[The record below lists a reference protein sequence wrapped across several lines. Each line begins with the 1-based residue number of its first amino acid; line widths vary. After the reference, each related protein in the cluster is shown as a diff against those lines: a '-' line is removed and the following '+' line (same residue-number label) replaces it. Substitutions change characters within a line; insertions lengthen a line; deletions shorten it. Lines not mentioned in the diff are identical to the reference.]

1 MKLMGSLMKKKIIGV
16 FAHVDSGKTTFC
28 EQVLYH
34 TATIGKA
41 GRVDQKT
48 AFMDAA
54 NIEKTRGITVFTD
67 QAILNYKKQEI
78 FLLDTPGH
86 VDFSAEMERTLTVI
100 EYAILIISAVEGIE
114 SHTKTLWS
122 LLVKRRIPTFIFINK
137 MDREGSDINKVMDEI
152 HRQFFVTPINL
163 TDYSLM
169 DEHVLEL
176 LVENDDEAIEAYFN
190 ENRDDFFWRDTINK
204 LHYEMKVVPV
214 YYGSALNDEGIIESF
229 DSMIEF
235 NTYDIRDEIPLDGDF
250 SAFAYKVK
258 HDKSGL
264 RWVYLKCL
272 RGILKVKDAFEIK
285 GHMNKVNQMKKI
297 QGHELITIQVGYAGD
312 LIAVAGLD
320 HLKVGEGIG
329 YQVQN
334 LKELE
339 PSLQVKLIYNDEIP
353 DKKMLSFAR
362 ILEDEDPA
370 LAVMWNQD
378 SKEIVIK
385 IMGLIQ
391 LEVLQYV
398 IEERFGVKVS
408 FSKPDII
415 YKETISNKVFAYGH
429 FEPLRHYAE
438 VHLKLEPNLRNA
450 GITFENKS
458 HTDNMTKGNTNLVKT
473 HIFEKEHR
481 GILGGYGLTDVHIT
495 LLTGRAHEKH
505 TSGGDFREAT
515 IRALRQGLEQANNLL
530 LEPIYEYILSGP
542 REFLGRFM
550 TDVQKAS
557 GSFEDPVIDGDFV
570 TLKGKVPVSN
580 FMDYSNF
587 LAAYTSGRGSISLK
601 ASGYEICHNSE
612 EVLDICGYE
621 KERDLEYPSGSVF
634 CKKGT
639 SYAVPWDEAKMNMHC
654 QISIE

>member
-1 MKLMGSLMKKKIIGV
+1 MKKKIIGV

-34 TATIGKA
+34 TAAIGKA

-48 AFMDAA
+48 AFMDASVV
-54 NIEKTRGITVFTD
+54 ERSRGITVFMD
-67 QAILNYKKQEI
+67 QAILSYKNQEI
-78 FLLDTPGH
+78 YLLDTPGH
-86 VDFSAEMERTLTVI
+86 VDFSSEMERTLDVI
-100 EYAILIISAVEGIE
+100 EYAILIISGVEGIE

-122 LLVKRRIPTFIFINK
+122 LLEKRRIPTFIFINK
-137 MDREGSDINKVMDEI
+137 MDREGSDKNKVMDEI
-152 HRQFFVTPINL
+152 SKQFSIDPIDL
-163 TDYSLM
+163 TDYRLM
-169 DEHVLEL
+169 DEQVLER
-176 LVENDDEAIEAYFN
+176 LVENDDTAFDAYFKGV
-190 ENRDDFFWRDTINK
+190 RDDGYWREV
-204 LHYEMKVVPV
+204 LCEQHREMKVIPV
-214 YYGSALNDEGIIESF
+214 YHGSALNDVGVIESF
-229 DSMIEF
+229 DSMIELD
-235 NTYDIRDEIPLDGDF
+235 TYDIRGEIPPEGDF
-250 SAFAYKVK
+250 SAFAYKAK

-272 RGILKVKDAFEIK
+272 RGTLKVKDAFEIK

-297 QGHELITIQVGYAGD
+297 HGRDMISVNVGYAGD

-329 YQVQN
+329 YQAQN

-339 PSLQVKLIYNDEIP
+339 PSLQVKLIYGDAVS
-353 DKKMLSFAR
+353 DKKMLSYAR

-370 LAVMWNQD
+370 LAVKWNQD
-378 SKEIVIK
+378 SKEIVLK

-415 YKETISNKVFAYGH
+415 YKETISNTVFAYGH

-450 GITFENKS
+450 GITFENQS
-458 HTDNMTKGNTNLVKT
+458 HPDNMTRGNANLVKT

-481 GILGGYGLTDVHIT
+481 GILGGYGLTDVHII

-530 LEPIYEYILSGP
+530 LEPIYEYTLSGP

-557 GSFEDPVIDGDFV
+557 GIFEDPIIEGDFV
-570 TLKGKVPVSN
+570 ILKGKVPVSN
-580 FMDYSNF
+580 FVEYSTT
-587 LAAYTSGRGSISLK
+587 LAAYTSGRALITLK
-601 ASGYEICHNSE
+601 AGGYAICHNSE
-612 EVLDICGYE
+612 EVLDMRGYE

-634 CKKGT
+634 CKKGS
-639 SYAVPWDEAKMNMHC
+639 SYTVTWDESKMSMHC
-654 QISIE
+654 PISIE